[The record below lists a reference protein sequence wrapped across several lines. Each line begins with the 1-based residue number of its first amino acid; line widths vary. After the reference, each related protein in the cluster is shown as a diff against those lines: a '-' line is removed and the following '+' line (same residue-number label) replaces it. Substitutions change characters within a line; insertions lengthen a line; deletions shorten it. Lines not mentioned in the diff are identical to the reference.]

1 MNRNTLDIVRRVL
14 LTSRMAVGMG
24 ASIVAAGAL
33 RAHAQIPGAPI
44 LQNAWATPGLV
55 GALNFGGG
63 SDGSVYAA
71 AASWSPASGRFQ
83 LSGGGGGQTRSGKG
97 SRGVYGVRVAIP
109 FGAAQGSFGFAAFA
123 GLGGGSG
130 GTSAFPDSISSTTE
144 VPIGVGI
151 GWRHAIGANHGLSV
165 YGTPAY
171 VLFSGGSK
179 NGSLFRGSLGSDVGI
194 TPSLGATVG
203 VEFGGTRPRGYGGP
217 SGTIFGLGVSYA
229 FGRR

>member
-1 MNRNTLDIVRRVL
+1 MNRHTLDTVRRILVAGGL
-14 LTSRMAVGMG
+14 VVAMG
-24 ASIVAAGAL
+24 ASIVATGAR
-33 RAHAQIPGAPI
+33 RADAQIPGAPI

-63 SDGSVYAA
+63 SDGTVFAA

-83 LSGGGGGQTRSGKG
+83 LSGGGGAQTRTGKG
-97 SRGVYGVRVAIP
+97 SRGVYGVRAAIP
-109 FGAAQGSFGFAAFA
+109 FGGAQSSFGFAAFA
-123 GLGGGSG
+123 GVGGGNG

-151 GWRHAIGANHGLSV
+151 GWRRAIGANHGVSI
-165 YGTPAY
+165 YATPAY

-194 TPSLGATVG
+194 TPALGATVG